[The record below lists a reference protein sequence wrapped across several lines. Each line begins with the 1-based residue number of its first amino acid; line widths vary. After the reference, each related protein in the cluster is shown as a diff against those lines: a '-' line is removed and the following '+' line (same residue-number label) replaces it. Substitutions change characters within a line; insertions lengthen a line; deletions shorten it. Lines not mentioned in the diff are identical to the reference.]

1 MAEAEVHHDV
11 NRWILLTVVMLGTFT
26 AVLDTIA
33 FHVALPY
40 VMGAFGADIEQVKWT
55 TIGFM
60 IAAAV
65 SMPLTHW
72 LGQRLGYSTLYVSAL
87 LVFAAGAAL
96 SAASWS
102 LDALIFA
109 RIVQGVGA
117 GVVQPASIAILTR
130 TFPPGMRGRAFGVWS
145 AGVMLAP
152 ILAPVTA
159 GVLIEEFSWR
169 AIFSM
174 SLLVSGAAVIVSIA
188 VLRVAR
194 GDRPSPF
201 DWKGYL
207 TLSTFLMSGL
217 VTLSVG
223 QQEQWNSQTV
233 QLGAAIALVSF
244 VLFLLAEWGAED
256 PIVPLRLFRIPD
268 FSLAMLLTL
277 YKSLARVGAGFLLP
291 IFLQRVQGRGSM
303 QIGLLLTLGPV
314 INTVLN
320 PVVGYLTDR
329 IGSRWLTVLGTLCV
343 IYYLFDYSS
352 IDGLSDVAFIL
363 YPQIFRGVGIS
374 LIDTPVMTAGVNS
387 VFREDTGNASWM
399 LNLSQRVGGAV
410 AVTVISSLLH
420 RQKMI
425 EQELVG
431 GSASTNRFPSLA
443 LAQRA
448 IHSGFSPYAAKAASQ
463 AILVGELGK
472 AATTLAYQRMYL
484 LCGIG
489 MLSSLLPAYLLTV
502 FKMPARAR
510 AREGQVTVA

>member
-1 MAEAEVHHDV
+1 M
-11 NRWILLTVVMLGTFT
+11 
-26 AVLDTIA
+26 
-33 FHVALPY
+33 
-40 VMGAFGADIEQVKWT
+40 
-55 TIGFM
+55 
-60 IAAAV
+60 
-65 SMPLTHW
+65 
-72 LGQRLGYSTLYVSAL
+72 
-87 LVFAAGAAL
+87 
-96 SAASWS
+96 
-102 LDALIFA
+102 
-109 RIVQGVGA
+109 
-117 GVVQPASIAILTR
+117 
-130 TFPPGMRGRAFGVWS
+130 
-145 AGVMLAP
+145 
-152 ILAPVTA
+152 
-159 GVLIEEFSWR
+159 
-169 AIFSM
+169 
-174 SLLVSGAAVIVSIA
+174 
-188 VLRVAR
+188 
-194 GDRPSPF
+194 
-201 DWKGYL
+201 
-207 TLSTFLMSGL
+207 

-223 QQEQWNSQTV
+223 QQEQWSSQTV

-291 IFLQRVQGRGSM
+291 IFLQRVQGRGSI

-329 IGSRWLTVLGTLCV
+329 IGSRWLTVLGTLCL

-431 GSASTNRFPSLA
+431 GSASTSRFPSLA
-443 LAQRA
+443 LARRA
-448 IHSGFSPYAAKAASQ
+448 MHSGFSPYAAKAASQ

-472 AATTLAYQRMYL
+472 AATTLAYQHMYL

-510 AREGQVTVA
+510 ASEGQVTVA

>member
-1 MAEAEVHHDV
+1 MAEAEVHHGV
-11 NRWILLTVVMLGTFT
+11 NRWILLTVVMLGTFMS
-26 AVLDTIA
+26 VLDTIA

-87 LVFAAGAAL
+87 LVFALGAAF

-102 LDALIFA
+102 LDALIFG

-159 GVLIEEFSWR
+159 GVLIDEFSWR

-174 SLLVSGAAVIVSIA
+174 SLLVSGAAVIVSVA

-217 VTLSVG
+217 VTLSRPFS
-223 QQEQWNSQTV
+223 N
-233 QLGAAIALVSF
+233 LAL
-244 VLFLLAEWGAED
+244 
-256 PIVPLRLFRIPD
+256 
-268 FSLAMLLTL
+268 
-277 YKSLARVGAGFLLP
+277 
-291 IFLQRVQGRGSM
+291 IFATSSSS
-303 QIGLLLTLGPV
+303 
-314 INTVLN
+314 
-320 PVVGYLTDR
+320 
-329 IGSRWLTVLGTLCV
+329 GSRESA
-343 IYYLFDYSS
+343 IP
-352 IDGLSDVAFIL
+352 VAR
-363 YPQIFRGVGIS
+363 P
-374 LIDTPVMTAGVNS
+374 
-387 VFREDTGNASWM
+387 
-399 LNLSQRVGGAV
+399 
-410 AVTVISSLLH
+410 
-420 RQKMI
+420 
-425 EQELVG
+425 
-431 GSASTNRFPSLA
+431 
-443 LAQRA
+443 
-448 IHSGFSPYAAKAASQ
+448 
-463 AILVGELGK
+463 
-472 AATTLAYQRMYL
+472 
-484 LCGIG
+484 
-489 MLSSLLPAYLLTV
+489 
-502 FKMPARAR
+502 
-510 AREGQVTVA
+510 